1 MTRVMIMAGGTGGH
15 VFPALAVAA
24 ELRARGAEVFWLGT
38 RRGLEA
44 KLVPAAGIPM
54 EWISVAGIRGKGGL
68 ALLLAPFQIMRAAA
82 QVLAVI
88 FRQRP
93 TVVLGMGGF
102 VTGPGGVV
110 TWLLRKPLVIH
121 EQNSI
126 AGMTNRLLAPL
137 AQRVCA
143 AFPDTFNQISFFHLP
158 LSRKRE
164 RDGVRAF
171 DHEPRTR
178 GERSEGGVGVKAA
191 GRTAAQKV
199 LHTGNPVRREIAEL
213 PAPEQRFAARGGA
226 INLLVLGGSLGAR
239 ALNETVPAA
248 MALMTTRPTV
258 RHQTG
263 GRHLDEARAA
273 YQNAGVTARIEPFI
287 DDMAAAYAWADLVV
301 CRAGALT
308 VAELAAAG
316 VGALLVPY
324 PHAVDDHQTHNAHY
338 LVQAQAALVV
348 QQRDLTP
355 ARLVELLTPY
365 CEDATARPRLLAMA
379 QAARRLARTD
389 AAALVAEQC
398 LEVAHG

>member
-1 MTRVMIMAGGTGGH
+1 MARVMIMAGGTGGH

-38 RRGLEA
+38 RHGLEA
-44 KLVPAAGIPM
+44 KLVPAAGIHM
-54 EWISVAGIRGKGGL
+54 EWVSVAGLRGKGGL
-68 ALLLAPFQIMRAAA
+68 ALLFAPFQLLRAAA
-82 QVLAVI
+82 QVLVVI

-110 TWLLRKPLVIH
+110 TWLLRKPLVLH

-143 AFPDTFNQISFFHLP
+143 AFPTTF
-158 LSRKRE
+158 R
-164 RDGVRAF
+164 RA
-171 DHEPRTR
+171 D
-178 GERSEGGVGVKAA
+178 A
-191 GRTAAQKV
+191 

-213 PAPEQRFAARGGA
+213 PAPEQRFAGRSGP
-226 INLLVLGGSLGAR
+226 INLLVLGGSLGAQ

-248 MALMTTRPTV
+248 VAQMTPRPNIW
-258 RHQTG
+258 HQAG
-263 GRHLDEARAA
+263 GRNLDAARSA
-273 YQNAGVTARIEPFI
+273 YHNAGVTARIEPFI
-287 DDMAAAYAWADLVV
+287 DDMAAAYAWADLVL

-308 VAELAAAG
+308 IAELAAAG

-324 PHAVDDHQTHNAHY
+324 PHAVDDHQTHNARY
-338 LVQAQAALVV
+338 LVEAQAALVV
-348 QQRDLTP
+348 QQRELTP
-355 ARLVELLTPY
+355 ARLMELLTPF
-365 CEDATARPRLLAMA
+365 CAGETARPRLLSMA
-379 QAARRLARTD
+379 QAARRLTHTD
-389 AAALVAEQC
+389 AAAVVAQQC

>member
-44 KLVPAAGIPM
+44 QLVPAAGITM
-54 EWISVAGIRGKGGL
+54 EWVSVAGLRGKGV
-68 ALLLAPFQIMRAAA
+68 ASLLLAPFQLLRAAL
-82 QVLAVI
+82 QVIAVI
-88 FRQRP
+88 LRQRP
-93 TVVLGMGGF
+93 TVILGMGGF
-102 VTGPGGVV
+102 VTGPGGAV
-110 TWLLRKPLVIH
+110 TWFLRKPLVIH

-137 AQRVCA
+137 ATRVCV
-143 AFPDTFNQISFFHLP
+143 AFPNTFASTSFFRL
-158 LSRKRE
+158 
-164 RDGVRAF
+164 
-171 DHEPRTR
+171 PRTR
-178 GERSEGGVGVKAA
+178 KQGRDGGAPDRGRRAEREAAATASAA
-191 GRTAAQKV
+191 GKI
-199 LHTGNPVRREIAEL
+199 LHTGNPVRREIAAL
-213 PAPEQRFAARGGA
+213 PAPAQRLAGRSGP

-248 MALMTTRPTV
+248 VARMQIRPAIW
-258 RHQTG
+258 HQTG
-263 GRHLDEARAA
+263 ARNLDEARAA
-273 YQNAGVTARIEPFI
+273 YAAAGVDARIAPFI

-316 VGALLVPY
+316 VGAVLVPY
-324 PHAVDDHQTHNAHY
+324 PHAVDDHQTHNAQY
-338 LVQAQAALVV
+338 LVDAGAALVV
-348 QQRDLTP
+348 QQRELTP
-355 ARLVELLTPY
+355 ARLADLLAPL
-365 CEDATARPRLLAMA
+365 CADAARPRLLAMA
-379 QAARRLARTD
+379 EAARRLAQTG